1 LFVETVRLLIVLF
14 STVAGFELADGGTG
28 DAAFTGALVGACTGY
43 VIGGVFGRWLQR
55 SIDGL
60 ERRQHGRSIGEVITA
75 GAMAALFGLIGAL
88 VAATFLVL
96 FPYRWVYPL
105 AALCA
110 WTMTVFGARLG
121 LSRSGEI
128 LVLWGLAPRPLA
140 DARNLGEEFIA
151 GAMLVDT
158 SAILDGRLLHVARAG
173 FIGGQLLVPRF
184 VVDELQSIADA
195 EDPLRRRQGRQGLE
209 MLEALGDERRVV
221 LRILD
226 EEISEVDTIGAKL
239 VVLGQRLGV
248 GLVTM
253 DRSLAK
259 SAELQGVHCLNLQR
273 LAEGLQETHSA
284 GDVVRVELVKEG
296 TEPGQAVGFLADGS
310 MLVVG
315 DAVEHIG
322 SWIGARISSEVQTAK
337 GRIFFASF
345 DAENGDDGVEG
356 LDAEEHAPSQ

>member
-1 LFVETVRLLIVLF
+1 
-14 STVAGFELADGGTG
+14 
-28 DAAFTGALVGACTGY
+28 VGACTGY
-43 VIGGVFGRWLQR
+43 VIGGIFGRWLQR

-75 GAMAALFGLIGAL
+75 DAMAALFGVIGAL

-105 AALCA
+105 VALCA

-128 LVLWGLAPRPLA
+128 LVLWGLAPRPL
-140 DARNLGEEFIA
+140 
-151 GAMLVDT
+151 
-158 SAILDGRLLHVARAG
+158 
-173 FIGGQLLVPRF
+173 
-184 VVDELQSIADA
+184 VDELQSIADA

-209 MLEALGDERRVV
+209 MLEALGNERRVI
-221 LRILD
+221 LRIVD

-239 VVLGQRLGV
+239 VILGQRLGV

-259 SAELQGVHCLNLQR
+259 SAELQGVYCLNLQR

-284 GDVVRVELVKEG
+284 GDVVWTELVKEG
-296 TEPGQAVGFLADGS
+296 AEPGQAVGFLADGS

-315 DAVEHIG
+315 GAIEHIG
-322 SWIGARISSEVQTAK
+322 SWIGARIGSEVQIAK
-337 GRIFFASF
+337 GRIFFASL
-345 DAENGDDGVEG
+345 DTGNGRDVVDGADVEENV
-356 LDAEEHAPSQ
+356 PSQ